1 MTPIRSCA
9 GLSTEDLRIAMNA
22 AFSDYVVPMQLDAAA
37 FAFLLRQRGYDAER
51 SHAIEEDGR
60 IVAFWLVG
68 TEAERPDTAYL
79 LSTGTVPD
87 ARGRGLSRA
96 IGIEVLGNL
105 AAQGYRHMVSEV
117 IETNHGARRLYR
129 ALGFEET
136 HAVDCFA
143 LPMMEG
149 TGEGIE
155 EVRFAD
161 LPTDELMDWHPT
173 WQNDRH
179 AVRRI
184 EPQTITLVIRQDGA
198 PIAFATLLKPN
209 ATIAQIAVHQDHR
222 RRGHARRLVAALT
235 ARAQTPLRIINADA
249 RDAGF
254 RAFVDALGGKRTVGQ
269 LALHRALP

>member
-1 MTPIRSCA
+1 M
-9 GLSTEDLRIAMNA
+9 STEDLRTAMNA
-22 AFSDYVVPMQLDAAA
+22 AFSDYVVPMQLDATA
-37 FAFLLRQRGYDAER
+37 FEFLLRQRGYDTDR

-68 TEAERPDTAYL
+68 TEPRRPDTAYL
-79 LSTGTVPD
+79 LSTGTVPE

-96 IGIEVLGNL
+96 VGTEVLRDL

-129 ALGFEET
+129 ALGFEES
-136 HAVDCFA
+136 HALDCFT

-149 TGEGIE
+149 TGEGTH
-155 EVRFAD
+155 EVRLTD
-161 LPTDELMDWHPT
+161 IPTDDLMDWHPT

-179 AVRRI
+179 AVHRI
-184 EPQTITLVIRQDGA
+184 EPQTITLAVRQDRA
-198 PIAFATLLKPN
+198 PTAFATLLKPN
-209 ATIAQIAVHQDHR
+209 ATIAQIAVHPDHR

-235 ARAQTPLRIINADA
+235 ARAQTSLRIINADG